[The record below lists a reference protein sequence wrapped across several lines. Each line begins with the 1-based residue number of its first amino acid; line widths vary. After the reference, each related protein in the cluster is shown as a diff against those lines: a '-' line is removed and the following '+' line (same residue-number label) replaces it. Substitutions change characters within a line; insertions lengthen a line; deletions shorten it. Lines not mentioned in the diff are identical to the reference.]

1 MTQNLR
7 HRQIDLQEGGIWEEA
22 IATIPQGREDL
33 LLEVVLMHS
42 GIGGSEVELRSLAWA
57 NGLGWYRQST
67 LRLDT
72 ATAQKLLGALGSV
85 RRRLEPIK
93 PAPGAYRPEARILEF
108 PGKVKAEADS
118 DDEPASFAQ

>member
-1 MTQNLR
+1 
-7 HRQIDLQEGGIWEEA
+7 
-22 IATIPQGREDL
+22 
-33 LLEVVLMHS
+33 LEVVLMHS
-42 GIGGSEVELRSLAWA
+42 GMGGSEVELRSLAWA

-108 PGKVKAEADS
+108 PGKVKAEANS